1 MKNKTLLAA
10 IAALLLGVA
19 SGAAIAQD
27 DDDDDDRMGMYGPG
41 MMGPGMMHDDDMMR
55 GPGMMHRWGRGYG
68 PGMMHGRG
76 WRRHMMGPGMMGMGM
91 MHGRGMGC
99 GMMRGMGPRHCMRL
113 MEMADANND
122 GRVSAEEAS
131 SFWAGEFK
139 TYDANGDGS
148 LSLEEFAAMHA
159 AHARPMMVD
168 RFQFF
173 DDDGDAKVSED
184 ELQKPFER
192 MRRFMGRWD
201 GAARRPRGVRGR
213 TDDDDPEAE

>member
-1 MKNKTLLAA
+1 MKFNTLMAVMAILTIGLAS
-10 IAALLLGVA
+10 GVA
-19 SGAAIAQD
+19 VGQD
-27 DDDDDDRMGMYGPG
+27 DDDGRMEMYGRG

-55 GPGMMHRWGRGYG
+55 GRGMRHRRGMMRGR
-68 PGMMHGRG
+68 
-76 WRRHMMGPGMMGMGM
+76 MGM

-113 MEMADANND
+113 MEKADADNN

-139 TYDANGDGS
+139 TYDANGDGN

-159 AHARPMMVD
+159 AHTRPMMVD

-173 DDDGDAKVSED
+173 DEDGDARVTEE

-192 MRRFMGRWD
+192 MHRFMGRRD
-201 GAARRPRGVRGR
+201 SAARRPQGMRER
-213 TDDDDPEAE
+213 TDDDDPDGE